1 MKLIIFILIVWGCF
15 NILQSKIFDWLRNWI
30 ENKQTD
36 AFSDQ
41 QNGRELF
48 FSYIQYLFQCPTCL
62 GMWTGLFLS
71 LLGNIFPSIDVSPL
85 KGYGNIPFNAILA
98 SGGAYI
104 IQMVMENKFP
114 EPEDEDDPDTNS

>member
-1 MKLIIFILIVWGCF
+1 MKLIIFVLIVWGIFAIGQSHIFSWWRECLNDCSDLPSDPKVSWIF
-15 NILQSKIFDWLRNWI
+15 GKLNILWNCSL
-30 ENKQTD
+30 
-36 AFSDQ
+36 
-41 QNGRELF
+41 
-48 FSYIQYLFQCPTCL
+48 CL
-62 GMWTGLFLS
+62 GFWIGIFLS

-85 KGYGNIPFNAILA
+85 KGYENIPFNAILA